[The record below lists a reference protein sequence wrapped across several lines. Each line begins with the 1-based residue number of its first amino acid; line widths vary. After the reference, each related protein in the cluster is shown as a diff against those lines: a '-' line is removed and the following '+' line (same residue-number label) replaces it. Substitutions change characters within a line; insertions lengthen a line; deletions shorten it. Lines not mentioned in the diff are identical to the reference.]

1 MIRRPPRSTRT
12 DTLFPYTTLFRS
24 ERPEL
29 LQRQADRVRGG
40 RQRARVLQRLVD
52 QLAGQFVEGALT
64 GDFGLLA
71 FELRACLLERSLL
84 AAPDLAQLDH
94 VPAEVGLH
102 RLAHVAGLH
111 REQRV
116 LERLDHAAIVRDPA
130 KVAAAVLRTGI
141 VRILA
146 REHCEKN

>member
-1 MIRRPPRSTRT
+1 MRISDWSSDVCSSDLRRAGRDAGAVFAR
-12 DTLFPYTTLFRS
+12 

-71 FELRACLLERSLL
+71 FELRACPLERSLL
-84 AAPDLAQLDH
+84 AAPDQIGRAL
-94 VPAEVGLH
+94 V
-102 RLAHVAGLH
+102 
-111 REQRV
+111 
-116 LERLDHAAIVRDPA
+116 
-130 KVAAAVLRTGI
+130 
-141 VRILA
+141 
-146 REHCEKN
+146 

>member
-1 MIRRPPRSTRT
+1 MIPLPPRSTRT
-12 DTLFPYTTLFRS
+12 DTLCPYTTLFRS
-24 ERPEL
+24 
-29 LQRQADRVRGG
+29 
-40 RQRARVLQRLVD
+40 QRLVY
-52 QLAGQFVEGALT
+52 QLACQFVEGALT

-116 LERLDHAAIVRDPA
+116 LRSEEHTSELQSLMRISY
-130 KVAAAVLRTGI
+130 AVFCLKKKTKQKTRQ
-141 VRILA
+141 
-146 REHCEKN
+146 NDMNNNP